1 VREYFGQF
9 VTKQAQSV
17 IDEILAKRMAGGVVG
32 MPGMPGKK
40 KMLHITLAFNS
51 SVSLVCFQTQGMR
64 GKWHA
69 MY

>member
-40 KMLHITLAFNS
+40 ENAAYYFSI
-51 SVSLVCFQTQGMR
+51 
-64 GKWHA
+64 
-69 MY
+69 